1 MRTLLNLAGGVLWL
15 GAVSLAEAGTLFTN
29 PVIYVAPMELDFGGV
44 ADKATATNT
53 FVVEN
58 MGSGRLVGT
67 ASVSAPFKI
76 LSGADY
82 NLNPNEA
89 QIVTV
94 IYTPSGAEVD
104 TQTVKFTGGG
114 GLTATATGRLA
125 TPSPKRSKRKLT
137 SPRES
142 R

>member
-1 MRTLLNLAGGVLWL
+1 MRKLLNLAGGVLWL
-15 GAVSLAEAGTLFTN
+15 GTVSFAEAGTLFTG
-29 PVIYVAPMELDFGGV
+29 PVVYVAPMELDFGGV
-44 ADKATATNT
+44 AGKTTATNT

-58 MGSGRLVGT
+58 MGSGKLVGT
-67 ASVSAPFKI
+67 VSVSAPFKI

-82 NLNPNEA
+82 RLKPDEA

-94 IYTPSGAEVD
+94 IYTPSGADVD

-114 GLTATATGRLA
+114 GLKATVTGRLA
-125 TPSPKRSKRKLT
+125 ASPPKQPKRKLT